1 VSVWDF
7 PRPPRIEPVEA
18 RVRIELAGQ
27 VIADSTRAVRVCE
40 TASPPTY
47 YLPRADITPGV
58 LVAAAGTSF
67 CEWKGRASYW
77 SVNVGTRIVER
88 AAWSYPSPTP
98 AFVLLADMVAFYA
111 RPFDACWVGD
121 ERVIPQPGGF
131 YGGWITPEVVGPFK
145 GEPGTGHW

>member
-7 PRPPRIEPVEA
+7 PRPPRLEPVAA

-27 VIADSTRAVRVCE
+27 VIVDSMRAVRVCE

-47 YLPRADITPGV
+47 YVPRADITPGV
-58 LVAAAGTSF
+58 LVAAPGTSF

-77 SVNVGTRIVER
+77 SVRVGSRIVER
-88 AAWSYPSPTP
+88 AGWSYPSPTP
-98 AFVLLADMVAFYA
+98 AFAALADKVAFYA
-111 RPFDACWVGD
+111 RPFDACWVGG
-121 ERVIPQPGGF
+121 ERATPQPGAF

-145 GEPGTGHW
+145 GEPATSHW

>member
-1 VSVWDF
+1 MSVWDF
-7 PRPPRIEPVEA
+7 PRPPRIEPVVA
-18 RVRIELAGQ
+18 RVRIELAGH

-58 LVAAAGTSF
+58 LVAAPGASL

-77 SVNVGTRIVER
+77 SVQVGERIVER
-88 AAWSYPSPTP
+88 AGWSYPAPTP
-98 AFVLLADMVAFYA
+98 AFGALADMVAFYA
-111 RPFDACWVGD
+111 RPFDAWVGD
-121 ERVIPQPGGF
+121 ARATPQPGGF